1 MQQGHTQGVVMMMMK
16 MAEWIRYEGESLRPR
31 RDCRIVKR
39 LIDLCDYLCP
49 EMGDFLFKV
58 VICDL

>member
-1 MQQGHTQGVVMMMMK
+1 MMMMK